1 MRIASVLPVPLVL
14 LAVALPAV
22 GCGYA
27 LAGRGSFLPSYI
39 RTIGIPTF
47 TNRTSVFNVETVLTE
62 KVRSEFIS
70 RGNYTIQPQAQG
82 VDAVLTGEVTSVAL
96 QPAAISASGI
106 ASRYIIIMTASIQFR
121 DLRENAI
128 LWENPSVIFRED
140 YDAASGQSS
149 LNAADF
155 FGQEANALDRIAG
168 EFARSI
174 VSGILE
180 AF

>member
-1 MRIASVLPVPLVL
+1 MRRALAGVAL
-14 LAVALPAV
+14 LAAAAISS

-27 LAGRGSFLPSYI
+27 LAGRGSFLPAYI
-39 RTIGIPTF
+39 ESIGIPTF
-47 TNRTSVFNVETVLTE
+47 TNRTTVFNLETVLTE

-70 RGNYTIQPQAQG
+70 RGRYSILTSSTG
-82 VDAVLTGEVTSVAL
+82 VDALLTGEVTSVSL
-96 QPAAISASGI
+96 QPATISATGI
-106 ASRYIIIMTASIQFR
+106 ASRYIITMTANIQFR
-121 DLRENAI
+121 DLRQNTV

-140 YDAASGQSS
+140 YDAANNQSS

-155 FGQEANALDRIAG
+155 FGQETNALDRIASD
-168 EFARSI
+168 FARTI

>member
-1 MRIASVLPVPLVL
+1 MRRLGAALLVVLTAGSGL
-14 LAVALPAV
+14 

-39 RTIGIPTF
+39 QSIGVPVF
-47 TNRTSVFNVETVLTE
+47 GNRTTVFNVETVLTE

-70 RGNYTIQPQAQG
+70 RGRYTIQPQAQG
-82 VDAVLTGEVTSVAL
+82 VDAVLVGEVTGVDL
-96 QPAAISASGI
+96 QPVTIAASGI
-106 ASRYIIIMTASIQFR
+106 ASRYVIIMRASIQFR
-121 DLRENAI
+121 DLRTNTV
-128 LWENPSVIFRED
+128 LWENPSVAYRED

-155 FGQEANALDRIAG
+155 FGQEINALDRIASD
-168 EFARSI
+168 FARSI